1 MQIVQIT
8 NPQSFEE
15 WRRHARALLSA
26 GVKPDKVLW
35 RINGETKTDLFS
47 AIENQEPI
55 PPIAHAQQNIRTPRA
70 FPDLA
75 ETALCHSDPNRFA
88 LLYRILVRL
97 QSERELLSIMTDPDI
112 AGLRAMTKAVFRDY
126 HRMIGFVRF
135 REVPVDEFSLER
147 RRFVAWFEPDH
158 YIVAYAAPFF
168 CRRFSD
174 TNWAILTPKGSATFV
189 DEELFISNEPAEKPD
204 ISDATDDLWH
214 TYYANIFNPARLKIK
229 TMQTQMPKKY
239 WANLPEAHLIPDM
252 IANAQARVDA
262 MASQTRRSP
271 AETDEEA

>member
-1 MQIVQIT
+1 MQIVRMA
-8 NPQSFEE
+8 NPQNFEE

-26 GVKPDKVLW
+26 GIGPDAVLW
-35 RINGETKTDLFS
+35 RIDGEPEIDLFS
-47 AIENQEPI
+47 AIEDQSPVLQTTD
-55 PPIAHAQQNIRTPRA
+55 AQQTIRAPRA

-75 ETALCHSDPNRFA
+75 ETVLCHSDPNRFA

-97 QSERELLSIMTDPDI
+97 QSERQLLSIMTDPDVV
-112 AGLRAMTKAVFRDY
+112 ALRSMAKAVFRDY
-126 HRMIGFVRF
+126 HRMTGFVRF
-135 REVPVDEFSLER
+135 REVFVDEFSLER

-158 YIVAYAAPFF
+158 YIVAHAAPFF

-174 TNWAILTPKGSATFV
+174 ANWAILTPKGSATFV
-189 DEELFISNEPAEKPD
+189 DEELFISREPAEKPD

-214 TYYANIFNPARLKIK
+214 TYYANIFNPARLKVK
-229 TMQTQMPKKY
+229 TMQSQMPKKY

-262 MASQTRRSP
+262 MALQARRP
-271 AETDEEA
+271 APKTNDEA